1 MPIDEF
7 DTPPLLAAKIIQV
20 ADELCCNE
28 PRTIADFAVGTGKL
42 LAAAKLRWPN
52 AAVFGCDISSE
63 RVSNITQAKA
73 DWTIAQCDFLDWSSR
88 NSLSSFEIIK
98 SRIDL
103 AVLNPPFS
111 ARGGTKV
118 EVDFDGQSVRCSP
131 AMGFVLLASQYLKS
145 DGSLVALLPA
155 GVLRA
160 DRDQEA
166 REALRQLGEFR
177 AIHQTTGKFPG
188 GSLNV
193 TITYLK
199 RGPATSISRDDV
211 PESKMS
217 DMRASIKV
225 LRGTLQT
232 NQVPECVGDGNIPL
246 VHSTELQG
254 YELKLGQRKVPSE
267 TRSISGPAVLIHR
280 VGRPRTDKIAYVS
293 RGSPFAITDCVIAL
307 LCPNEQ
313 ECFRLH
319 RSLVD
324 HSSLLKQNYIGSGA
338 PYITIKRV
346 QSVLHYLGFASEIAN
361 WKEIASIVE

>member
-20 ADELCCNE
+20 ADGLCCNE
-28 PRTIADFAVGTGKL
+28 PRTVADFAVGTGEL

-52 AAVFGCDISSE
+52 TAVFGCDISSE
-63 RVSNITQAKA
+63 RVSNITQARP
-73 DWTIAQCDFLDWSSR
+73 DWTIAQCDFLDCSSR

-98 SRIDL
+98 SRVDL

-118 EVDFDGQSVRCSP
+118 EVEFGGQNVRCSP
-131 AMGFVLLASQYLKS
+131 AMAFVLLASQYLKS
-145 DGSLVALLPA
+145 DGKLVALLPA
-155 GVLRA
+155 GVLEA
-160 DRDQEA
+160 DRDHEA
-166 REALRQLGEFR
+166 REALRQIGEFR

-199 RGPATSISRDDV
+199 RGPATSATCVV
-211 PESKMS
+211 PEPKMG
-217 DMRASIKV
+217 DMRSSIKV

-232 NQVPECVGDGNIPL
+232 NQVPVCVEGERTPL

-254 YELKLGQRKVPSE
+254 YELQLGQIEVPSG

-280 VGRPRTDKIAYVS
+280 VGRPRKDKIAHVS

-313 ECFRLH
+313 ECLRLH
-319 RSLVD
+319 RSLIE
-324 HSSLLKQNYIGSGA
+324 HFSLLEKNYIGSGA

-346 QSVLHYLGFASEIAN
+346 QRVLHNLGFASEVAN
-361 WKEIASIVE
+361 WKGIVPIA